1 MNLQAA
7 RAEYERLCGWRE
19 RWLKLANNRDRM
31 RRMGGLQKQMDYVCE
46 RSQRANIKIGVL
58 LRKYWAAEEKQICED
73 KERTLYEKLKAK
85 FEGSN
90 VI

>member
-19 RWLKLANNRDRM
+19 RWLKLANNRERM
-31 RRMGGLQKQMDYVCE
+31 RKMGGLQRQMDYICE
-46 RSQRANIKIGVL
+46 RSQRANIRIGIL
-58 LRKYWAAEEKQICED
+58 LREYWAAEEKQIGED
-73 KERTLYEKLKAK
+73 KERALYEKLKAK

-90 VI
+90 V